1 MRLRACTRACL
12 HTQCMGVW
20 LFCVHAH
27 ACGGRCGRVCSLRS
41 LLGRKPTKHSV
52 QFEMLKRQSIEDAN
66 RMEELQAAARA
77 MREQLK
83 QEARRADAARD
94 AQSETELEV
103 RGVRAS
109 VRCCVDEC
117 VACVRALC
125 VCVCP
130 PNAPSFPAQIL
141 HVANRFDFFLH
152 VRLFC

>member
-1 MRLRACTRACL
+1 M
-12 HTQCMGVW
+12 
-20 LFCVHAH
+20 
-27 ACGGRCGRVCSLRS
+27 
-41 LLGRKPTKHSV
+41 LGRKTTKHSV

-125 VCVCP
+125 VCVP
-130 PNAPSFPAQIL
+130 SKRASFPAQIL

-152 VRLFC
+152 VRLMCC